1 MEKIAEI
8 IDKKNDEILNLYTEL
23 GKLKM
28 YEKGYNDLY
37 KDSLELIKIAKQ
49 KDDEIKDLREKL
61 MEIFYIA
68 KFKDSKIQ
76 DVINTITPQAEGC
89 KGLPCEKKDTTHLI
103 IKDINKFIK
112 KLEEIINPPQDLN

>member
-8 IDKKNDEILNLYTEL
+8 IDKKNDEILNLYVQL

-28 YEKGYNDLY
+28 FEKGYNDLY
-37 KDSLELIKIAKQ
+37 KDSLELIKIAKE

-61 MEIFYIA
+61 MEVFYIA

-76 DVINTITPQAEGC
+76 DVIDTITPEN
-89 KGLPCEKKDTTHLI
+89 KDTTHLI
-103 IKDINKFIK
+103 IKDINKFIN
-112 KLEEIINPPQDLN
+112 KLKHIIEPPQDLD

>member
-8 IDKKNDEILNLYTEL
+8 IDKKNDEILNLYVQL

-28 YEKGYNDLY
+28 FEKGYNDLY
-37 KDSLELIKIAKQ
+37 KDSLELIKIAKE

-61 MEIFYIA
+61 MEVFYIA

-76 DVINTITPQAEGC
+76 DIIDTIKPEN
-89 KGLPCEKKDTTHLI
+89 KDTTHLI
-103 IKDINKFIK
+103 IKDINKFIN
-112 KLEEIINPPQDLN
+112 KLKEIIKPPQDLD